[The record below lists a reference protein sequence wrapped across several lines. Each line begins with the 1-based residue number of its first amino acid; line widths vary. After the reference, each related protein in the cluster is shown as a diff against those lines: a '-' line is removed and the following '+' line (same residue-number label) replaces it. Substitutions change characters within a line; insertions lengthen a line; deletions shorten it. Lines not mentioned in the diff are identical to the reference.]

1 MKADIFTKALEESKK
16 RSCLLQWN
24 VHNKMSWN
32 TSAPEDGI
40 LFAVFWNMF
49 MLEVKKKTKSMNK
62 IKDA

>member
-1 MKADIFTKALEESKK
+1 MK
-16 RSCLLQWN
+16 RPQQN
-24 VHNKMSWN
+24 MSWN

-40 LFAVFWNMF
+40 FFAVFWSMF